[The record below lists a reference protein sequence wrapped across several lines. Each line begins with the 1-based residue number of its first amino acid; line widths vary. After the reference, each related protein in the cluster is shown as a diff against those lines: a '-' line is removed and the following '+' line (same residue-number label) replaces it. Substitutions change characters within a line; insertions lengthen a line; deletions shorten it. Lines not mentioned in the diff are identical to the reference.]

1 MKIIKVTNIE
11 KFAIKILPKQ
21 PQKNR
26 IIVESILK
34 DVKKNGD
41 AAIRKYEK
49 KFSGAK
55 ITTLRVSKAEITNAY
70 SKVSKIE
77 LDSLRLAKTRLE
89 KTEFAIKSLLKNK
102 IITHDGIKIS
112 KKFIPIQSVGCYVPG
127 GLAKYPS
134 SVVMSVIPAKV
145 AGVARIVVVSP
156 PNADGKIDP
165 LTIVTANLC
174 GANEIY
180 KTGGVQ
186 SIAALSNGTK
196 SILKVDKIVGPG
208 GTFVT
213 IAKYLTSNETGID
226 MLAGP
231 TELGIIADNS
241 TNPQLVALDLIS
253 QAEHSNDT
261 FCYLITTS
269 QKLANSVNNIISELI
284 PKIKR
289 STFVKSSLKNNGFIA
304 ICKTN
309 SDMIKL
315 ANILAPEHLQIMTKN
330 PELLSSK
337 INTAGLIL
345 LGENTPSSVSDYLLG
360 SNHIL
365 PTNGFGKIRGSL
377 SVLDFLKINT
387 QATCSK
393 SSLSKISK
401 YLDVLTT
408 SEGLPNHYE
417 SVRGRLK

>member
-11 KFAIKILPKQ
+11 KFAIKTLPKQ

-41 AAIRKYEK
+41 VAVRKYEK

-55 ITTLRVSKAEITNAY
+55 ITTLRVSKAEIKNAY

-77 LDSLRLAKTRLE
+77 LDSLRLAKMRLE
-89 KTEFAIKSLLKNK
+89 KTESAIKSLLKN
-102 IITHDGIKIS
+102 ITINQDGIKIS

-134 SVVMSVIPAKV
+134 SVIMSVVPAKV
-145 AGVARIVVVSP
+145 AGVMRIVVVSP
-156 PNADGKIDP
+156 PNTDGKIDP
-165 LTIVTANLC
+165 LTIVAANLC

-213 IAKYLTSNETGID
+213 TAKYLTSNETGID

-241 TNPQLVALDLIS
+241 TNPQLIALDLIS

-269 QKLANSVNNIISELI
+269 QKLANSVNKIISELI

-304 ICKTN
+304 ICKT
-309 SDMIKL
+309 STDMIKL
-315 ANILAPEHLQIMTKN
+315 ANTLAPEHLQIMTKK
-330 PELLSSK
+330 PELISSK

-345 LGENTPSSVSDYLLG
+345 LGENTPSSASDYLLG

-387 QATCSK
+387 QAICSK

-408 SEGLPNHYE
+408 SEGLPNHFAA
-417 SVRGRLK
+417 VRGRLK